1 VVTLPDPR
9 AAVRNGIGALFGSD
23 RFPEE
28 QYDAPLGDEGLFGT
42 DSVTW
47 IVHAD
52 VSMFV
57 GGIAALMLQ
66 SLHPRAAR
74 IVARSSRFREEPF
87 HRLSRTG
94 SFVAA
99 TTYAATPVAE
109 AVIDHVRETHA
120 RIGADDP
127 DLLTWVHVAEVT
139 SFMAAYRR
147 YAIRPLMP
155 GETDQYFAEMV
166 VVAERLGARDV
177 PRSGREI
184 RAYYERVRPELAAS
198 AESVELME
206 FVQRPIG
213 RDPITRA
220 AHALLV
226 QAAQAQLPGWAR
238 ELHGIALPPGVDVLV
253 LRPWT
258 WSLLEALRLSLGSS
272 PIVTAA
278 RRRSDTMPQP
288 S

>member
-1 VVTLPDPR
+1 MITLPDPR
-9 AAVRNGIGALFGSD
+9 VAVRHGIESLFAGD
-23 RFPEE
+23 RFAEE
-28 QYDAPLGDEGLFGT
+28 QYDEPLGDPGLFGPG
-42 DSVTW
+42 SMTW
-47 IVHAD
+47 RVHAD

-66 SLHPRAAR
+66 SLHPGAAR

-109 AVIDHVRETHA
+109 AIIDRVRDIHA
-120 RIGADDP
+120 RIGADEP
-127 DLLTWVHVAEVT
+127 DLLTWVHVTEVT

-147 YAIRPLMP
+147 YTVRPLLP
-155 GETDQYFAEMV
+155 GETNRYFAEMTV
-166 VVAERLGARDV
+166 VGERLGAV
-177 PRSGREI
+177 ELPRSGSEI
-184 RAYYERVRPELAAS
+184 RAYYARVLPELGPS
-198 AESVELME
+198 DESIELMD
-206 FVQRPIG
+206 FLHRPIG

-220 AHALLV
+220 AHALVV

-238 ELHGIALPPGVDVLV
+238 DMHGIALPPGGDRLV
-253 LRPWT
+253 IRPWT

-272 PIVTAA
+272 PLVAAA
-278 RRRSDTMPQP
+278 RRRSAATA
-288 S
+288 

>member
-1 VVTLPDPR
+1 MVTLPDPR
-9 AAVRNGIGALFGSD
+9 AAVRGGIGALFAGD

-28 QYDAPLGDEGLFGT
+28 QYDEPPGDGGLFGV

-47 IVHAD
+47 KVHAD

-74 IVARSSRFREEPF
+74 IVASSSRFREEPL

-99 TTYAATPVAE
+99 TTYASTPVAE
-109 AVIDHVRETHA
+109 AVIERVRETHA
-120 RIGADDP
+120 RIPGASAP
-127 DLLTWVHVAEVT
+127 ELLTWVHVCEVT

-147 YAIRPLMP
+147 YAVRPLMP
-155 GETDQYFAEMV
+155 GETDRYFHEMT
-166 VVAERLGARDV
+166 VVAERLGATDV

-198 AESVELME
+198 DESAELME
-206 FVQRPIG
+206 FLHRPIG
-213 RDPITRA
+213 RDRVTRT
-220 AHALLV
+220 AHALV
-226 QAAQAQLPGWAR
+226 VEAAQAQLPQWAKD
-238 ELHGIALPPGVDVLV
+238 LHGIALPPGSDLFA

-272 PIVTAA
+272 PVVAAA
-278 RRRSDTMPQP
+278 RRRALA
-288 S
+288 

>member
-1 VVTLPDPR
+1 MVALPDPR
-9 AAVRNGIGALFGSD
+9 AVVRAGIGALFGSD

-28 QYDAPLGDEGLFGT
+28 QYDEPLGDEGLFGA

-47 IVHAD
+47 KVHAD
-52 VSMFV
+52 VSTFV

-66 SLHPRAAR
+66 ALHPRAAR
-74 IVARSSRFREEPF
+74 IVSGSSRFREEPF

-109 AVIDHVRETHA
+109 AVIERVRDTHA
-120 RIGADDP
+120 RIPGASEP

-139 SFMAAYRR
+139 SFVAAYRR
-147 YAIRPLMP
+147 YAVRPLGP
-155 GETDQYFAEMV
+155 GDVDRYFAEMV

-184 RAYYERVRPELAAS
+184 RAYYERIRPELAAS
-198 AESVELME
+198 TDSAELLD
-206 FVQRPIG
+206 FIHRPIG
-213 RDPITRA
+213 RDPVTRA
-220 AHALLV
+220 SHALIV
-226 QAAQAQLPGWAR
+226 QAAQAQLPAWAK
-238 ELHGIALPPGVDVLV
+238 ELHGISFPPGADLLV

-272 PIVTAA
+272 PVLAAA
-278 RRRSDTMPQP
+278 RRRSAAVAR
-288 S
+288 